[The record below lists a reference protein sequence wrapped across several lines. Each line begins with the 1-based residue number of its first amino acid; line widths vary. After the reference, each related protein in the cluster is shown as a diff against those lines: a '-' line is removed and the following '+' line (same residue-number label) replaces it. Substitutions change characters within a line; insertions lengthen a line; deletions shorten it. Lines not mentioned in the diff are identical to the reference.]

1 MAKKKIRWNAFT
13 RGVIGKEALD
23 KIGTYQEAP
32 GGGTPSKGGGR
43 GAMKKDF
50 KVVDSKE
57 EADAIRRSNPDAKIR
72 YNQPR
77 DEDGQFT
84 YNSSNAKELVYGP
97 SRGYTVPPFLRGV
110 ELTFV
115 EKGSTLKVKDPKDM
129 RKWTTMLSTINMSP
143 EDMMIKCREYIKSE
157 GGFLGM
163 GEGSAVAKKGRKS
176 EAEKAQKTEGVVNQ
190 EKKDVSKL
198 SQSTQ
203 DEMAKAQD
211 KYSESSA
218 GKYDSV
224 NDSVFGNDTQEYEDY
239 FKSVLED
246 DSDKMIKENGLEL
259 KQEATTKGIS
269 DEIPMAQSTIDNNKN
284 VKSQLETLKTKV
296 KPSGEP
302 VEQNELT
309 EEQQASKLFGQELTK
324 EPEKN
329 EEPAQEEDTEFNS
342 EEIGNTKE
350 EQVAWLKK
358 NKNIIA
364 KIKEKHPDAK
374 YGAIIGAIKSGK
386 AKKLSD
392 FLK

>member
-176 EAEKAQKTEGVVNQ
+176 EAEKAQKTEGVVKQ
-190 EKKDVSKL
+190 DKKDVNKL

-203 DEMAKAQD
+203 DEIVAAQN
-211 KYSESSA
+211 KYENTSA
-218 GKYDSV
+218 GKYDNVDQSTFSSNKTDYDAHMDKV
-224 NDSVFGNDTQEYEDY
+224 LDEDSE
-239 FKSVLED
+239 
-246 DSDKMIKENGLEL
+246 KMIDGTGLAL
-259 KQEATTKGIS
+259 RGEAYNKGI
-269 DEIPMAQSTIDNNKN
+269 DAEIPKAQSKISSASKAKIANA
-284 VKSQLETLKTKV
+284 LKTK
-296 KPSGEP
+296 KSSGVGVTP
-302 VEQNELT
+302 GGTASTDVEK
-309 EEQQASKLFGQELTK
+309 ASKALGVDLEEEKPEETK
-324 EPEKN
+324 PTR
-329 EEPAQEEDTEFNS
+329 A
-342 EEIGNTKE
+342 
-350 EQVAWLKK
+350 A
-358 NKNIIA
+358 
-364 KIKEKHPDAK
+364 
-374 YGAIIGAIKSGK
+374 
-386 AKKLSD
+386 LSD
-392 FLK
+392 ESKQKLTSTIRDTFGEEFADITDDDIMEMYEAGDFDDLDDETLAALGLK